1 MEYLKKCNAFINF
14 FIYIQFGRF
23 EKGSS
28 NIFTNSETVL
38 RISDKCKVLFK
49 VQINLKSDLEKMER
63 TCLKDF
69 LQLLM
74 IYSLPHQL
82 FMSIFKEKTE
92 PCFVVVIF
100 FWNVFDPFQPNVSL
114 MEKLS
119 FSITGVLI

>member
-1 MEYLKKCNAFINF
+1 
-14 FIYIQFGRF
+14 
-23 EKGSS
+23 
-28 NIFTNSETVL
+28 
-38 RISDKCKVLFK
+38 
-49 VQINLKSDLEKMER
+49 MER
-63 TCLKDF
+63 TCFKVL

>member
-1 MEYLKKCNAFINF
+1 MLLYDILYT
-14 FIYIQFGRF
+14 YIQFGRF

-38 RISDKCKVLFK
+38 RISDKFKVLSK
-49 VQINLKSDLEKMER
+49 VQINLKSDLKKMER
-63 TCLKDF
+63 TCLKVL

-74 IYSLPHQL
+74 IYSLPHQF
-82 FMSIFKEKTE
+82 FMPIFKEKTK

-100 FWNVFDPFQPNVSL
+100 LWNVFDPFQPNASL

-119 FSITGVLI
+119 FSIIGVLT